1 MPVQNHAEPLYDE
14 LPVGQGLAMP
24 DTERESATLPVWDLT
39 DLYSAPDGPDTA
51 RDLETADTE
60 ARAIAERWKGRLA
73 ELDGEEL
80 ADAVEAYERLHERL
94 ARLLS
99 YAGLLRAGDMAS
111 PETGRFH
118 QSIQERFAGIA
129 AHTVFF
135 QLELNEIDDDVL
147 ARRLEESGRLSRYRP
162 WLEQSR
168 SFRPHQLAED
178 MERLLLDRDVAGS
191 SAWTRLFDETL
202 AALRFPFRDR
212 RLTMEEALDRLSD
225 SDSDVRKAAASTLST
240 VLGENGRLFAHI
252 LNTLLK
258 DKEIDDRWRG
268 FSRSVSARNLQ
279 NRVEDEVVDAL
290 VASVKRAYPDLSH
303 RYYRLKAGWLGQERL
318 AWWDRNAPLPE
329 ADTREF
335 SWPEAKRIVL
345 ESYGAF
351 SPRMAEVARR
361 FFDNG
366 WIDAPPRPGKAPG
379 AFSHSTVP
387 GAHPYVLLNYQGKA
401 RDVATLAHELG
412 HGVHQSLAAA
422 QGYFLAATPLTL
434 AETASVFGEMLT
446 FQAMLNMAPPEG
458 RRALLAGKV
467 EDMLNTVVRQVAFYE
482 FERRLHEARAG
493 AELTVDDIGDLW
505 METQRESLGD
515 AFAFDDS
522 YRAMWTYIGH
532 FIHAPFYV
540 YAYAFGDCLVNA
552 LYAAYEDGSEGFEA
566 NYIDM
571 LAAGGSRHHG
581 ELLAPFGLDARDPAF
596 WDRGLA
602 RIAGFVDE
610 LEAA

>member
-1 MPVQNHAEPLYDE
+1 
-14 LPVGQGLAMP
+14 MP
-24 DTERESATLPVWDLT
+24 DTERESAALPVWDLT
-39 DLYSAPDGPDTA
+39 DLYSAPDGPDVA
-51 RDLETADTE
+51 RDLETAEAE
-60 ARAIAERWKGRLA
+60 ARAIEERWKGRLA
-73 ELDGEEL
+73 ALDGEDL

-111 PETGRFH
+111 GETGRFH
-118 QSIQERFAGIA
+118 QSVQERFAAIA

-135 QLELNEIDDDVL
+135 QLELNAIDEAAL
-147 ARRLEESGRLSRYRP
+147 AHRLEESPRLGRYRP

-168 SFRPHQLAED
+168 TFRPHQLAED
-178 MERLLLDRDVAGS
+178 MERLLLDRDVAGA

-202 AALRFPFRDR
+202 TALRFPFRDR
-212 RLTMEEALDRLSD
+212 RLTLEEALDRLSHAD
-225 SDSDVRKAAASTLST
+225 AGMRRAAAATLSG
-240 VLGENGRLFAHI
+240 VLGENARLFAHI
-252 LNTLLK
+252 MNTLIK

-268 FSRSVSARNLQ
+268 FPRPVSARNLQ

-290 VASVKRAYPDLSH
+290 VAAVKRAYPALSH
-303 RYYRLKAGWLGQERL
+303 RYYRLKANWLGADRL

-329 ADTREF
+329 ADRREF
-335 SWPEAKRIVL
+335 SWGQAKRLVL
-345 ESYGAF
+345 EAYGAF
-351 SPRMAEVARR
+351 SPHMAALAGR
-361 FFDNG
+361 FFDNA

-387 GAHPYVLLNYQGKA
+387 GVHPYVLLNYQGRA

-412 HGVHQSLAAA
+412 HGVHQSLAAG

-446 FQAMLNMAPPEG
+446 FRAMLNAAPPEA

-467 EDMLNTVVRQVAFYE
+467 EDMLNTVVRQIAFYE

-493 AELTVDDIGDLW
+493 GELAVEDIGDIW
-505 METQRESLGD
+505 MDTQRESLGD
-515 AFAFDDS
+515 AFIFDDS
-522 YRAMWTYIGH
+522 YRAMWAYIGH

-552 LYAAYEDGSEGFEA
+552 LYAAYEDGAADFEA
-566 NYIDM
+566 KYLDM
-571 LAAGGSRHHG
+571 LAAGGSKRHD

-602 RIAGFVDE
+602 RIASFVDE
-610 LEAA
+610 LEAG

>member
-1 MPVQNHAEPLYDE
+1 
-14 LPVGQGLAMP
+14 MP
-24 DTERESATLPVWDLT
+24 DTERESALLPVWDLA
-39 DLYSAPDGPDTA
+39 DLYSAPDGPDVS
-51 RDLETADTE
+51 RDLETADAE

-73 ELDGEEL
+73 GLDGDGL
-80 ADAVEAYERLHERL
+80 AEAVEAYERLHERL
-94 ARLLS
+94 SRLMS
-99 YAGLLRAGDMAS
+99 YAGLLRAGDMTS
-111 PETGRFH
+111 PEIGRFH
-118 QSIQERFAGIA
+118 QSIQERFAEIA
-129 AHTVFF
+129 THTVFF
-135 QLELNEIDDDVL
+135 QLELNAIDEAVL
-147 ARRLEESGRLSRYRP
+147 ARQLEGSERLRRYRP

-191 SAWTRLFDETL
+191 SAWTRLFDEAL

-212 RLTMEEALDRLSD
+212 RLSMEQALDRLSD
-225 SDSDVRKAAASTLST
+225 ADSGVRRAAASSLST
-240 VLGENGRLFAHI
+240 VLGENTRLFAHI
-252 LNTLLK
+252 FNTLLK

-268 FSRSVSARNLQ
+268 FGRSVSARNLQ

-290 VASVKRAYPDLSH
+290 IASVKRAYPDLSH
-303 RYYRLKAGWLGQERL
+303 RYYRLKAEWLGGGKL

-345 ESYGAF
+345 DAYGAF
-351 SPRMAEVARR
+351 SPGMAEVARR
-361 FFDNG
+361 FFDNA

-379 AFSHSTVP
+379 AFSHPTVP

-412 HGVHQSLAAA
+412 HGVHQSLAGA
-422 QGYFLAATPLTL
+422 QGHFLASTPLTL

-446 FQAMLNMAPPEG
+446 FQAMLKAAPPEG
-458 RRALLAGKV
+458 RRALLASKV
-467 EDMLNTVVRQVAFYE
+467 EDMLNTVVRQIAFFE

-493 AELTVDDIGDLW
+493 AELTVDDIGNIW

-515 AFAFDDS
+515 AFALDDS
-522 YRAMWTYIGH
+522 YRPLWAYIGH
-532 FIHAPFYV
+532 FIHSPFYV

-552 LYAAYEDGSEGFEA
+552 LYAAYEDGSDGFEA
-566 NYIDM
+566 NYLDM
-571 LAAGGSRHHG
+571 LAAGGSKHHS

>member
-1 MPVQNHAEPLYDE
+1 
-14 LPVGQGLAMP
+14 MP
-24 DTERESATLPVWDLT
+24 DTERESIVLPIWDLT
-39 DLYSAPDGPDTA
+39 DLYSTPDGPDVA
-51 RDLETADTE
+51 RDLETADAE
-60 ARAIAERWKGRLA
+60 ACAIAERWKGRLA

-111 PETGRFH
+111 AETGRFH
-118 QSIQERFAGIA
+118 QSIQERFSGIA

-135 QLELNEIDDDVL
+135 QLELNAIDNAVL
-147 ARRLEESGRLSRYRP
+147 KRQLEESERLRRYRP

-225 SDSDVRKAAASTLST
+225 TDAGVRRAAASSLST
-240 VLGENGRLFAHI
+240 VLGENTRLFAHI

-258 DKEIDDRWRG
+258 DKEIDDRWRS
-268 FSRSVSARNLQ
+268 FSRPVSARNLQ

-303 RYYRLKAGWLGQERL
+303 RYYRLKAEWLGGGKL

-329 ADTREF
+329 ADNREF

-345 ESYGAF
+345 EAYGGF
-351 SPRMAEVARR
+351 SPRMAEIARR

-387 GAHPYVLLNYQGKA
+387 DAHPYVLLNYQGKA

-412 HGVHQSLAAA
+412 HGVHQSLAAD
-422 QGYFLAATPLTL
+422 QGYFLASTPLTL

-446 FQAMLNMAPPEG
+446 FQAMLKAAPPEG
-458 RRALLAGKV
+458 RRAPLAGKV
-467 EDMLNTVVRQVAFYE
+467 EDMLNTVVRQIAFYE

-493 AELTVDDIGDLW
+493 AELTVDDIGDIW

-515 AFAFDDS
+515 AFAYDDS
-522 YRAMWTYIGH
+522 YRPLWTYIGH

-552 LYAAYEDGSEGFEA
+552 LYAAYEDGNEGFEGS
-566 NYIDM
+566 YLDM
-571 LAAGGSRHHG
+571 LAAGGSKHHG

>member
-1 MPVQNHAEPLYDE
+1 
-14 LPVGQGLAMP
+14 MP
-24 DTERESATLPVWDLT
+24 DTERESALLPVWNLT
-39 DLYSAPDGPDTA
+39 DLYSAPDGPDVA
-51 RDLETADTE
+51 RDLETADAE
-60 ARAIAERWKGRLA
+60 ARAIAERWKGRLSG
-73 ELDGEEL
+73 LDGDRL
-80 ADAVEAYERLHERL
+80 ADAVEAYERFHERL
-94 ARLLS
+94 SRLMS
-99 YAGLLRAGDMAS
+99 YAGLLRAGDMTS
-111 PETGRFH
+111 PEIGRFH
-118 QSIQERFAGIA
+118 QSIQERFAEIA

-135 QLELNEIDDDVL
+135 QLELNAIDDAVL
-147 ARRLEESGRLSRYRP
+147 ARQLEGSERLHRYRP

-191 SAWTRLFDETL
+191 SAWMRLFDETL

-212 RLTMEEALDRLSD
+212 RLTAAEALDRLSD
-225 SDSDVRKAAASTLST
+225 SEPGTRRAAAASLST
-240 VLGENGRLFAHI
+240 VLGENARLFAHI

-258 DKEIDDRWRG
+258 DKEIDDRWRSFG
-268 FSRSVSARNLQ
+268 RPVSPRNLQ
-279 NRVEDEVVDAL
+279 NRVEDDVIDAL

-303 RYYRLKAGWLGQERL
+303 RYFRLKAEWLGGGKL

-329 ADTREF
+329 ADTGAF

-345 ESYGAF
+345 DAYGAF
-351 SPRMAEVARR
+351 SPGMAEVARR
-361 FFDNG
+361 FFDNA

-379 AFSHSTVP
+379 AFSHPTVP

-412 HGVHQSLAAA
+412 HGVHQSLAGA
-422 QGYFLAATPLTL
+422 QGHFLASTPLTL

-446 FQAMLNMAPPEG
+446 FQAMLKATPRED

-467 EDMLNTVVRQVAFYE
+467 EDMLNTVVRQIAFYE
-482 FERRLHEARAG
+482 FERRLHEARAD
-493 AELTVDDIGDLW
+493 AELSVDDIGDIW
-505 METQRESLGD
+505 MDTQHESLGD
-515 AFAFDDS
+515 AFAYDDS
-522 YRAMWTYIGH
+522 YRPLWAYIGH
-532 FIHAPFYV
+532 FVHSPFYV

-566 NYIDM
+566 NYLDM
-571 LAAGGSRHHG
+571 LAAGGSKHHG

>member
-1 MPVQNHAEPLYDE
+1 
-14 LPVGQGLAMP
+14 MP
-24 DTERESATLPVWDLT
+24 DTERESATLPVWDLA
-39 DLYSAPDGPDTA
+39 DLYSAPDGPDLV
-51 RDLETADTE
+51 RDLECADAE
-60 ARAIAERWKGRLA
+60 ARAIEERWKGRLA
-73 ELDGEEL
+73 DLDAEEL

-111 PETGRFH
+111 AEAGRFH
-118 QSIQERFAGIA
+118 QSIQERFAGTA
-129 AHTVFF
+129 GRTVFF
-135 QLELNEIDDDVL
+135 QLELNAIDDGVL
-147 ARRLEESGRLSRYRP
+147 ERRLAGSERLRRYRP

-178 MERLLLDRDVAGS
+178 MERLLLDLDVAGA
-191 SAWTRLFDETL
+191 SAWTRLFDETV

-212 RLTMEEALDRLSD
+212 RLSMEEALDRLSD
-225 SDSDVRKAAASTLST
+225 ADAGVRRAAASSLST
-240 VLGENGRLFAHI
+240 VLGENARLFAHI

-290 VASVKRAYPDLSH
+290 VASVKRAYPALSH

-329 ADTREF
+329 ADGRVF
-335 SWPEAKRIVL
+335 SWAEAKRLVL
-345 ESYGAF
+345 DSYGAF

-361 FFDNG
+361 FFDNA

-379 AFSHSTVP
+379 AFSHPTVP
-387 GAHPYVLLNYQGKA
+387 GAHPYVLLNYQGRA

-412 HGVHQSLAAA
+412 HGVHQSLAAG
-422 QGYFLAATPLTL
+422 QGHFLAATPLTL

-446 FQAMLNMAPPEG
+446 FQAMLKTAPPES

-467 EDMLNTVVRQVAFYE
+467 EDMLNTVVRQIAFYE
-482 FERRLHEARAG
+482 FERRLHEARACG
-493 AELTVDDIGDLW
+493 ELTVDDIGDLW
-505 METQRESLGD
+505 IEIQRESLGD
-515 AFAFDDS
+515 AFAYDDS
-522 YRAMWTYIGH
+522 YRPMWAYIGH

-566 NYIDM
+566 KYMDL
-571 LAAGGSRHHG
+571 LAAGGSKRHG

-610 LEAA
+610 LEAP

>member
-1 MPVQNHAEPLYDE
+1 
-14 LPVGQGLAMP
+14 MP
-24 DTERESATLPVWDLT
+24 DTERESALLPVWDLT
-39 DLYSAPDGPDTA
+39 DLYSAPDGPDVA
-51 RDLETADTE
+51 RDLETADAE

-73 ELDGEEL
+73 GLDGDGL
-80 ADAVEAYERLHERL
+80 AEAVEAYERLHERL
-94 ARLLS
+94 SRLMS
-99 YAGLLRAGDMAS
+99 YAGLLRAGDMTS
-111 PETGRFH
+111 PEIGRFH
-118 QSIQERFAGIA
+118 QSIQERFAAIA

-135 QLELNEIDDDVL
+135 QLELNAIDDADL
-147 ARRLEESGRLSRYRP
+147 QRQLDESERLRRYGP

-168 SFRPHQLAED
+168 AFRPHQLAED
-178 MERLLLDRDVAGS
+178 MERLLLDLDVAGA
-191 SAWTRLFDETL
+191 SAWTRLFDEAL

-212 RLTMEEALDRLSD
+212 RLSMEEALDRLSD
-225 SDSDVRKAAASTLST
+225 ADSGVRKAAASSLST
-240 VLGENGRLFAHI
+240 VLGENARLFAHI
-252 LNTLLK
+252 FNTLLK

-268 FSRSVSARNLQ
+268 FGRSVSARNLQ

-290 VASVKRAYPDLSH
+290 IDSVKRAYPDLSH
-303 RYYRLKAGWLGQERL
+303 RYYRLKAEWLGGGKL

-345 ESYGAF
+345 DAYGAF
-351 SPRMAEVARR
+351 SPGMAEVARR
-361 FFDNG
+361 FFDNA

-379 AFSHSTVP
+379 AFSHPTVP
-387 GAHPYVLLNYQGKA
+387 GAHPYVLLNYRGKA

-412 HGVHQSLAAA
+412 HGVHQSLAGA
-422 QGYFLAATPLTL
+422 QGHFLASTPLTL

-446 FQAMLNMAPPEG
+446 FQAMLKAAPPEG
-458 RRALLAGKV
+458 RRALLASKV
-467 EDMLNTVVRQVAFYE
+467 EDMLNTVVRQIAFYE

-493 AELTVDDIGDLW
+493 AELTVDDIGNIW

-515 AFAFDDS
+515 AFVLDDS
-522 YRAMWTYIGH
+522 YRPLWAYIGH
-532 FIHAPFYV
+532 FIHSPFYV

-552 LYAAYEDGSEGFEA
+552 LYAAYEDRSDGFEA
-566 NYIDM
+566 NYLDM
-571 LAAGGSRHHG
+571 LAAGGSKRHG

>member
-1 MPVQNHAEPLYDE
+1 
-14 LPVGQGLAMP
+14 MP

-39 DLYSAPDGPDTA
+39 DLYSAPDGPDVA
-51 RDLETADTE
+51 RDLEAAHAE
-60 ARAIAERWKGRLA
+60 ARAIEERWKGRLT
-73 ELDGEEL
+73 ELDGGEL

-99 YAGLLRAGDMAS
+99 YAGLMRAGDMAS

-118 QSIQERFAGIA
+118 QSIQERFAEIA

-135 QLELNEIDDDVL
+135 QLELNEIDDDLL
-147 ARRLEESGRLSRYRP
+147 ARRLEESERLARYRP

-212 RLTMEEALDRLSD
+212 RLTLEEALDRLAHAD
-225 SDSDVRKAAASTLST
+225 AGVRRAAASSLST
-240 VLGENGRLFAHI
+240 VLGENERLFAHI

-290 VASVKRAYPDLSH
+290 VSSVKRAYPALSH
-303 RYYRLKAGWLGQERL
+303 RYYRLKAGWLGSERL

-329 ADTREF
+329 ADGREY
-335 SWPEAKRIVL
+335 SWAEAKRLVL
-345 ESYGAF
+345 DSYGAF
-351 SPRMAEVARR
+351 SPQMAALAGR

-366 WIDAPPRPGKAPG
+366 WIDAPPRPGKASG

-387 GAHPYVLLNYQGKA
+387 GAHPYVLLNYQGRA

-412 HGVHQSLAAA
+412 HGVHQSLAAG

-446 FQAMLNMAPPEG
+446 FQAMLKTAPPEG

-467 EDMLNTVVRQVAFYE
+467 EDMLNTVVRQTAFYE

-493 AELTVDDIGDLW
+493 AELTAEDIGDIW

-552 LYAAYEDGSEGFEA
+552 LYAAYEDGSEDFEA
-566 NYIDM
+566 KYLDM
-571 LAAGGSRHHG
+571 LAAGGSKHHG

>member
-1 MPVQNHAEPLYDE
+1 
-14 LPVGQGLAMP
+14 MP

-39 DLYSAPDGPDTA
+39 DLYTAPDGPDVA
-51 RDLETADTE
+51 RDLETADGE

-73 ELDGEEL
+73 GLNGDGL
-80 ADAVEAYERLHERL
+80 AEAVEVYERLHERL
-94 ARLLS
+94 SRLVS
-99 YAGLLRAGDMAS
+99 YASLLRAGDMTS

-118 QSIQERFAGIA
+118 QSIQERFAEIA
-129 AHTVFF
+129 THTVFF
-135 QLELNEIDDDVL
+135 QLELNAIDEAVL
-147 ARRLEESGRLSRYRP
+147 AVQLEGSERLRRYRP

-178 MERLLLDRDVAGS
+178 MERLILDRDVAGS

-212 RLTMEEALDRLSD
+212 RFSMEEALDRLSD
-225 SDSDVRKAAASTLST
+225 ADSSVRKAAASTLST
-240 VLGENGRLFAHI
+240 VLGENTRLFAHI

-268 FSRSVSARNLQ
+268 FSRPVSARNLQ

-290 VASVKRAYPDLSH
+290 VASVKRAYPTLSH
-303 RYYRLKAGWLGQERL
+303 RYYRLKAEWLGGGKL

-329 ADTREF
+329 ADSREF

-345 ESYGAF
+345 DAYGGF
-351 SPRMAEVARR
+351 SPEMAQVARR
-361 FFDNG
+361 FFDNA

-412 HGVHQSLAAA
+412 HGVHQSLAAG
-422 QGYFLAATPLTL
+422 QGHFLAGTPLTL

-446 FQAMLNMAPPEG
+446 FQSMLKTAPPEG

-467 EDMLNTVVRQVAFYE
+467 EDMLNTVVRQIAFYE

-493 AELTVDDIGDLW
+493 GELTADDIGDIW

-515 AFAFDDS
+515 AFAYDDS
-522 YRAMWTYIGH
+522 YRVLWTYIGH

-566 NYIDM
+566 KYLDM
-571 LAAGGSRHHG
+571 LAAGGSKRHG

-602 RIAGFVDE
+602 RIAAFVDE

>member
-1 MPVQNHAEPLYDE
+1 
-14 LPVGQGLAMP
+14 MP
-24 DTERESATLPVWDLT
+24 DTERESALLPVWDLT
-39 DLYSAPDGPDTA
+39 DLYSAPDGPDVA
-51 RDLETADTE
+51 RDLETADAE

-73 ELDGEEL
+73 GLDGDGL
-80 ADAVEAYERLHERL
+80 AEAVEAYERLQERL
-94 ARLLS
+94 SRLMS
-99 YAGLLRAGDMAS
+99 YAGLLRAGDMTS
-111 PETGRFH
+111 PEIGRFH
-118 QSIQERFAGIA
+118 QSIQERFAAIA

-135 QLELNEIDDDVL
+135 QLELNAIDDADL
-147 ARRLEESGRLSRYRP
+147 QRQLDESERLRRYGP

-168 SFRPHQLAED
+168 AFRPHQLAED

-191 SAWTRLFDETL
+191 SAWTRLFDEAL

-212 RLTMEEALDRLSD
+212 RLSMEEALDRLSD
-225 SDSDVRKAAASTLST
+225 ADSGVRKAAASTLST
-240 VLGENGRLFAHI
+240 VLGENARLFAHI
-252 LNTLLK
+252 FNTLLK

-268 FSRSVSARNLQ
+268 FGRSVSARNLQ
-279 NRVEDEVVDAL
+279 DRVEDEVVDAL
-290 VASVKRAYPDLSH
+290 IASVKRAYPDLSH
-303 RYYRLKAGWLGQERL
+303 RYYRLKAEWLGGGKL

-329 ADTREF
+329 AGTREF

-345 ESYGAF
+345 DAYGAF
-351 SPRMAEVARR
+351 SPGMAEVARR
-361 FFDNG
+361 FFDNA

-387 GAHPYVLLNYQGKA
+387 GAHPYVLLNYRGKA

-412 HGVHQSLAAA
+412 HGVHQSLAGA
-422 QGYFLAATPLTL
+422 QGHFLASTPLTL

-446 FQAMLNMAPPEG
+446 FQAMLKVAPPEG
-458 RRALLAGKV
+458 RRALLASKV
-467 EDMLNTVVRQVAFYE
+467 EDMLNTVVRQIAFYE

-493 AELTVDDIGDLW
+493 AELTVDDIGNIW

-515 AFAFDDS
+515 AFVLDDS
-522 YRAMWTYIGH
+522 YRPLWAYIGH
-532 FIHAPFYV
+532 FIHSPFYV

-552 LYAAYEDGSEGFEA
+552 LYAAYEDGSDGFEA
-566 NYIDM
+566 NYLDM
-571 LAAGGSRHHG
+571 LASGGSKHHG

-602 RIAGFVDE
+602 RIAGFVDG

>member
-1 MPVQNHAEPLYDE
+1 
-14 LPVGQGLAMP
+14 MP

-39 DLYSAPDGPDTA
+39 DLYTAPDGPDVA
-51 RDLETADTE
+51 RDLETADGE
-60 ARAIAERWKGRLA
+60 ARTIAERWKGRLA
-73 ELDGEEL
+73 GLDGNGL
-80 ADAVEAYERLHERL
+80 AEAVEAYERFHERL
-94 ARLLS
+94 SRLVS
-99 YAGLLRAGDMAS
+99 YASLLRAGDMTS

-118 QSIQERFAGIA
+118 QSIQERFAEIA
-129 AHTVFF
+129 THTVFF
-135 QLELNEIDDDVL
+135 QLELNAIDEAVL
-147 ARRLEESGRLSRYRP
+147 AAQLEGSERLRRYRP

-178 MERLLLDRDVAGS
+178 MERLILDRDVAGS

-212 RLTMEEALDRLSD
+212 RFSMEEALNRLSD
-225 SDSDVRKAAASTLST
+225 ADSGVRQAAASSLST
-240 VLGENGRLFAHI
+240 VLGENTRLFGHI

-268 FSRSVSARNLQ
+268 FSRPVSARNLQ
-279 NRVEDEVVDAL
+279 NQVEDEVVDAL
-290 VASVKRAYPDLSH
+290 VASVKRAYPGLSH
-303 RYYRLKAGWLGQERL
+303 RYYRLKAEWLGGGKL

-329 ADTREF
+329 ADSREF

-345 ESYGAF
+345 DAYGGF
-351 SPRMAEVARR
+351 SPEMAQVARR
-361 FFDNG
+361 FFDNA

-412 HGVHQSLAAA
+412 HGVHQSLAAG
-422 QGYFLAATPLTL
+422 QGHFLAGTPLTL

-446 FQAMLNMAPPEG
+446 FQSMLKTAPPEG

-467 EDMLNTVVRQVAFYE
+467 EDMLNTVVRQIAFYE

-493 AELTVDDIGDLW
+493 GELTADDIGDIW

-515 AFAFDDS
+515 AFAYDDS
-522 YRAMWTYIGH
+522 YRVLWTYIGH

-566 NYIDM
+566 NYLDM
-571 LAAGGSRHHG
+571 LAAGGSKRHG

-602 RIAGFVDE
+602 RIAAFVDE

>member
-1 MPVQNHAEPLYDE
+1 
-14 LPVGQGLAMP
+14 MP
-24 DTERESATLPVWDLT
+24 DTERESALLPVWNLT
-39 DLYSAPDGPDTA
+39 DLYSAPDGPDVA
-51 RDLETADTE
+51 RDLETADAE
-60 ARAIAERWKGRLA
+60 ARAIAERWKGRLSG
-73 ELDGEEL
+73 LDGDRL
-80 ADAVEAYERLHERL
+80 ADAVEAYERFHERL
-94 ARLLS
+94 SRLMS
-99 YAGLLRAGDMAS
+99 YAGLLRAGDMTS
-111 PETGRFH
+111 PEIGRFH
-118 QSIQERFAGIA
+118 QSIQERFAEIA

-135 QLELNEIDDDVL
+135 QLELNAIDDAVL
-147 ARRLEESGRLSRYRP
+147 ARQLEGSERLHRYRP

-191 SAWTRLFDETL
+191 SAWMRLFDETL

-212 RLTMEEALDRLSD
+212 RLTAAEALDRLSD
-225 SDSDVRKAAASTLST
+225 SEPGTRRAAAASLST
-240 VLGENGRLFAHI
+240 VLGENARLFAHI

-258 DKEIDDRWRG
+258 DKEIDDRWRSFG
-268 FSRSVSARNLQ
+268 RPVSPRNLQ
-279 NRVEDEVVDAL
+279 NRVEDDVIDAL

-303 RYYRLKAGWLGQERL
+303 RYFRLKAEWLGGGKL

-329 ADTREF
+329 SDTREF

-345 ESYGAF
+345 DAYGAF
-351 SPRMAEVARR
+351 SPGMAELARR
-361 FFDNG
+361 FFDNA

-379 AFSHSTVP
+379 AFSHPTVP

-412 HGVHQSLAAA
+412 HGVHQSLAGA
-422 QGYFLAATPLTL
+422 QGHFLASTPLTL

-446 FQAMLNMAPPEG
+446 FQAMLKATPREG

-467 EDMLNTVVRQVAFYE
+467 EDMLNTVVRQIAFYE
-482 FERRLHEARAG
+482 FERRLHEARAD
-493 AELTVDDIGDLW
+493 AELSVDDIGDIW
-505 METQRESLGD
+505 MDTQHESLGD
-515 AFAFDDS
+515 AFAYDDS
-522 YRAMWTYIGH
+522 YRPLWAYIGH
-532 FIHAPFYV
+532 FVHSPFYV

-566 NYIDM
+566 NYLDM
-571 LAAGGSRHHG
+571 LAAGGSKHHG

>member
-1 MPVQNHAEPLYDE
+1 
-14 LPVGQGLAMP
+14 MP

-39 DLYSAPDGPDTA
+39 DLYSAPDGPDVA
-51 RDLETADTE
+51 RDLETADAE
-60 ARAIAERWKGRLA
+60 ARAIEERWKGRLA
-73 ELDGEEL
+73 ALDGEEL

-111 PETGRFH
+111 AEIGRFH
-118 QSIQERFAGIA
+118 QSIQERFAAIA

-135 QLELNEIDDDVL
+135 QLELNAMDEAEL
-147 ARRLEESGRLSRYRP
+147 ARRLEESARLRRYRP

-168 SFRPHQLAED
+168 AFRPHQLAED

-191 SAWTRLFDETL
+191 SAWVRLFDETL

-212 RLTMEEALDRLSD
+212 RLTLEEALDRLSHAD
-225 SDSDVRKAAASTLST
+225 AGARRAAAASISG

-252 LNTLLK
+252 LNTLIK

-268 FSRSVSARNLQ
+268 FGRSVSARNLQ
-279 NRVEDEVVDAL
+279 NRVEDEVVEAL
-290 VASVKRAYPDLSH
+290 VAAVKRAYPGLSQ
-303 RYYRLKAGWLGQERL
+303 RYYRLKAGWLGSERL

-329 ADTREF
+329 ADRREF
-335 SWPEAKRIVL
+335 SWGQAQRLVL
-345 ESYGAF
+345 EAYGAF
-351 SPRMAEVARR
+351 SPRMAALAGR
-361 FFDNG
+361 FFDNA

-387 GAHPYVLLNYQGKA
+387 GAHPYVLLNYQGRA

-422 QGYFLAATPLTL
+422 QGYFLASTPLTL

-446 FQAMLNMAPPEG
+446 FQTMLKTAPPEG

-467 EDMLNTVVRQVAFYE
+467 EDMLNTVVRQIAFYE

-493 AELTVDDIGDLW
+493 GELTVDEIGDIW

-522 YRAMWTYIGH
+522 YRAMWAYVGH
-532 FIHAPFYV
+532 FVHAPFYV

-566 NYIDM
+566 KYMDM
-571 LAAGGSRHHG
+571 LAAGGSKHHG

-610 LEAA
+610 LEAG